1 VIWRFAVPW
10 YWTDD
15 IARALI
21 DNGRLTVESARTM
34 LATPVAVKRV
44 EPDLDAAIQGMLDDD
59 EIPIAA

>member
-21 DNGRLTVESARTM
+21 EAGRLSVEAARAM
-34 LATPVAVKRV
+34 LVAPVAVRRA
-44 EPDLDAAIQGMLDDD
+44 EPDIDTAVQAMLEDD

>member
-1 VIWRFAVPW
+1 VPW

-21 DNGRLTVESARTM
+21 DNGRLSVESARAM
-34 LATPVAVKRV
+34 LAAPVALRRA
-44 EPDLDAAIQGMLDDD
+44 EPDLDTAVQAMLDDD

>member
-21 DNGRLTVESARTM
+21 DNGRLTVESAGTL

-44 EPDLDAAIQGMLDDD
+44 EPDLDTAIQAMLDDD

>member
-1 VIWRFAVPW
+1 MPW

-21 DNGRLTVESARTM
+21 DAGRLSVESAQAI
-34 LATPVAVKRV
+34 LAAPVAVRRI
-44 EPDLDAAIQGMLDDD
+44 EPDLEDAGPDATARATLDDD